1 LLHFL
6 GASHQQLV
14 ADYFW
19 IQTIQAVGRAFTR
32 DEYLDVYYYA
42 DLVTDL
48 DPYFILV
55 YSFAAVAIP
64 VNLGHETWVNTAES
78 TRLLERGL
86 KYAPHHVYLRILL
99 AYNYSYFLKDYR
111 RAAEV
116 LAQTAQLPGAPKY
129 VGPLATRLYAQSGQI
144 EAGLT
149 LAQSLYENAEDPET
163 RKTFEHRIKE
173 LELERILRGL
183 DDTIDAYTRRKG
195 RAPSSMQ
202 ELIANGDLN
211 ALPADPLG
219 GELVIG
225 TDGRIQSTARTRRL
239 TVYEPRKD

>member
-1 LLHFL
+1 
-6 GASHQQLV
+6 
-14 ADYFW
+14 
-19 IQTIQAVGRAFTR
+19 
-32 DEYLDVYYYA
+32 
-42 DLVTDL
+42 
-48 DPYFILV
+48 
-55 YSFAAVAIP
+55 
-64 VNLGHETWVNTAES
+64 
-78 TRLLERGL
+78 
-86 KYAPHHVYLRILL
+86 
-99 AYNYSYFLKDYR
+99 
-111 RAAEV
+111 
-116 LAQTAQLPGAPKY
+116 

-163 RKTFEHRIKE
+163 QKTFEHRIKE
-173 LELERILRGL
+173 LELERTLREL
-183 DDTIDAYTRRKG
+183 DDAIDAYTRRKG